1 MAVCVSHGVGALHR
15 WAPEGRN
22 GLKTDAVCSY
32 RCVCYRCVCVCMW
45 VSWTFA
51 CVRVRILR
59 LITPSS
65 HLVTLALKSPS
76 SSDCAAVANCMLS
89 TYLHFN
95 GAIASTTKPK
105 HTICLNPKHQ
115 NVCAGPKSC
124 KTLVQ
129 MTKEMHIDSTQWA
142 PIQFLKFDTV
152 VDLLLCKP
160 EHEPEHM
167 LLT

>member
-1 MAVCVSHGVGALHR
+1 M
-15 WAPEGRN
+15 
-22 GLKTDAVCSY
+22 
-32 RCVCYRCVCVCMW
+32 CVCVYVSVMDICMR
-45 VSWTFA
+45 A
-51 CVRVRILR
+51 CVRILR
-59 LITPSS
+59 PIAPSS
-65 HLVTLALKSPS
+65 RLVTLALKSPS

-167 LLT
+167 LLVRHDIVMCICVYDIAVYCLQLL